1 MAKVG
6 DIFQVFINTVT
17 SETIAGHQ
25 CIAANTVGVSR
36 RRTRRICRKITENTG
51 VPHECLH

>member
-25 CIAANTVGVSR
+25 CIAAYQLEIVGPPS
-36 RRTRRICRKITENTG
+36 E
-51 VPHECLH
+51 